1 MSLRVKFEGLRE
13 FQDALKTAQ
22 ERLHIDVDRLMEE
35 AAKDVYTS
43 ARSRVHVITGRLR
56 ESIRWIREG
65 PLVFRVKAVAPYA
78 VFEEA
83 RGGTHRFMSPSVDA
97 ARSKLKRVV
106 GRLLSSR

>member
-1 MSLRVKFEGLRE
+1 MKFEGLRE

-22 ERLHIDVDRLMEE
+22 ERLRIDVDRLMEE

-43 ARSRVHVITGRLR
+43 ARSRVHVVTGRLR
-56 ESIRWIREG
+56 ESIRWMRKE

-83 RGGTHRFMSPSVDA
+83 RGGTHRFMDSSVEA
-97 ARSKLKRVV
+97 VRFRLKQKLR
-106 GRLLSSR
+106 RLVSSR